1 MRLTSR
7 PPKGRRITI
16 KYVTAPV
23 STHQWH
29 TLRVEFSGKAIR
41 VRLDGTQY
49 IEVTDDHIS
58 GAGAVGVWTKADSVT
73 AFDDFSYGGQ

>member
-1 MRLTSR
+1 
-7 PPKGRRITI
+7 
-16 KYVTAPV
+16 
-23 STHQWH
+23 
-29 TLRVEFSGKAIR
+29 VEFSGKAIR